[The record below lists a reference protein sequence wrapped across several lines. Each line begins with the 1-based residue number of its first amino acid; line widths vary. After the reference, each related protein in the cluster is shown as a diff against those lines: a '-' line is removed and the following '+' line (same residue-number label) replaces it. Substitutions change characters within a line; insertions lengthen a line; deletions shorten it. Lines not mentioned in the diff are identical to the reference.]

1 MSEKKRITLYHRIG
15 CHLCEQMAASL
26 YALRKELNV
35 EVELIDIDKDDEL
48 RKRYDVD
55 VPVVAYR
62 DEVIFYHLFDE
73 EQLRNALQATSDG
86 E

>member
-1 MSEKKRITLYHRIG
+1 VSEKKRITLYHRIG

-62 DEVIFYHLFDE
+62 DEVIFYHFFDE